1 MYNFHTHTRFCDGS
15 AEPEKYVEEAIRQG
29 FSALGFSGHAPVAF
43 ANGFAIKQQ
52 ELPEYC
58 QTVRQLQKKY
68 QEQIEIY
75 LGMEIDYIPCLADD
89 FSVFDSCGLD
99 YAIGSVHLITLPGKE
114 ALWFIDGPLREIYD
128 QGLED
133 LFNGDIRQ
141 AVTAYY
147 HQVNRMIETQRFDVV
162 GHMDKIKMHNQ
173 NRYFTE
179 DEKWYCQL
187 VSETIEL
194 IAERR
199 LIVEV
204 NTRGIYKKRSDA
216 LFPGNDIL
224 EQLYQRNIPI
234 IISSDAHQP
243 AEIANCFEQ
252 AAGILRSIGFKSQMK
267 LTADGWISE
276 SL

>member
-1 MYNFHTHTRFCDGS
+1 
-15 AEPEKYVEEAIRQG
+15 
-29 FSALGFSGHAPVAF
+29 
-43 ANGFAIKQQ
+43 
-52 ELPEYC
+52 
-58 QTVRQLQKKY
+58 
-68 QEQIEIY
+68 
-75 LGMEIDYIPCLADD
+75 
-89 FSVFDSCGLD
+89 
-99 YAIGSVHLITLPGKE
+99 
-114 ALWFIDGPLREIYD
+114 
-128 QGLED
+128 
-133 LFNGDIRQ
+133 
-141 AVTAYY
+141 
-147 HQVNRMIETQRFDVV
+147 MIETQRFDVV

-179 DEKWYCQL
+179 DEKWYRQL

-243 AEIANCFEQ
+243 AEIANYFKQ

-267 LTADGWISE
+267 LTADGWKSE

>member
-1 MYNFHTHTRFCDGS
+1 
-15 AEPEKYVEEAIRQG
+15 
-29 FSALGFSGHAPVAF
+29 
-43 ANGFAIKQQ
+43 
-52 ELPEYC
+52 
-58 QTVRQLQKKY
+58 
-68 QEQIEIY
+68 
-75 LGMEIDYIPCLADD
+75 
-89 FSVFDSCGLD
+89 
-99 YAIGSVHLITLPGKE
+99 
-114 ALWFIDGPLREIYD
+114 
-128 QGLED
+128 
-133 LFNGDIRQ
+133 
-141 AVTAYY
+141 
-147 HQVNRMIETQRFDVV
+147 
-162 GHMDKIKMHNQ
+162 KIKMHNQ